1 MRQDVDFVLL
11 LPERLFQVVE
21 LRAQPGLPH
30 QADDRQHE
38 RQRGDDERREQK
50 LHVVS
55 VSARTLI
62 LLNLL
67 HTRAQNLAARV
78 DAAALPLV
86 GMEPR
91 IVIADRGDSGRR
103 LDHVLAR
110 HLAGVPAVT
119 RTSLQRW
126 IREGQ
131 VLVNGC
137 AVTRTA
143 ARTAAGD
150 VLSVTLPAS
159 PKRAPMSAEE
169 LPLGVLFEDDHL
181 LVLDKPAGLV
191 VHPTYRH
198 MAGTLMNGLLWR
210 ARDWPAGTR
219 PSIVGRLDKLTSG
232 IVVAAKTAAAHA
244 ALQRTMASVRTEK
257 DYLAIVYGV
266 VSPPRGTIELRL
278 SRAPSDRRRVVTS
291 ADGLAST
298 TRYERLARSR
308 APRAGVSLLRCRIAT
323 GRMHQ
328 IRVHLAARRW
338 PIVGDPKYGEPR
350 WRDVEDA
357 ALAERLRMF
366 PRQALHAWRLRIAHP
381 ATGVELRIEA
391 PVPEDFAALAKAC
404 GLAWSS
410 QNRR

>member
-1 MRQDVDFVLL
+1 MDGPRTTDQ
-11 LPERLFQVVE
+11 ER
-21 LRAQPGLPH
+21 
-30 QADDRQHE
+30 
-38 RQRGDDERREQK
+38 
-50 LHVVS
+50 
-55 VSARTLI
+55 
-62 LLNLL
+62 
-67 HTRAQNLAARV
+67 TRAQGPRTNLAAI
-78 DAAALPLV
+78 ALA

-91 IVIADRGDSGRR
+91 IVVADRGDAGRR

-110 HLAGVPAVT
+110 HLSGVPAVT
-119 RTSLQRW
+119 RSTLQRW

-131 VLVNGC
+131 VLVNGA

-150 VLSVTLPAS
+150 VLSVTLP
-159 PKRAPMSAEE
+159 PPTRTPMSVEE
-169 LPLGVLFEDDHL
+169 LALDVLFEDDHL

-198 MAGTLMNGLLWR
+198 VTGTVMNGLLWR

-232 IVVAAKTAAAHA
+232 IVLAAKTAAAHA
-244 ALQRTMASVRTEK
+244 ALQRTMASARTEK
-257 DYLAIVYGV
+257 DYLAIVYGA
-266 VSPPRGTIELRL
+266 VSPPRGTIDLRL

-291 ADGLAST
+291 DDGLPSM
-298 TRYERLARSR
+298 TRYERLATAR
-308 APRAGVSLLRCRIAT
+308 APRAGISLLRCRIAT

-350 WRDVEDA
+350 WRDIKDA
-357 ALAERLRMF
+357 ALADRLRAF

-381 ATGVELRIEA
+381 LTGDELQVEAR
-391 PVPEDFAALAKAC
+391 VPEDFAALAEAC
-404 GLAWSS
+404 GLPA
-410 QNRR
+410 